1 MVLLERKTIFVS
13 KNRKQNYNNK
23 SGFKQFWFTAV
34 DTDDDANK
42 IVIWSATANSCKG
55 KNARKKLKFYYLI
68 ISTSRTCQTYYMKV
82 KEKDE
87 LFTFTKGQ

>member
-1 MVLLERKTIFVS
+1 MLD

-23 SGFKQFWFTAV
+23 SGFKQFWFIAV

-42 IVIWSATANSCKG
+42 IVIWSSSVAATANSCKG

-68 ISTSRTCQTYYMKV
+68 KSTSRTCQTYYMKV

-87 LFTFTKGQ
+87 LFTFTEGQ